1 MNTIKEILRICN
13 ESLWFDYSN
22 ISELNKLHKYL
33 IKCFYDSIPKERLII
48 SLNLIDKIL
57 IKIYDNDKEEIN
69 NDIFKLREEILYMLS
84 YQKTV
89 KEEQEIN

>member
-1 MNTIKEILRICN
+1 MDTIKEILTFCN

-33 IKCFYDSIPKERLII
+33 IKYFFDSIPKERLII
-48 SLNLIDKIL
+48 SLNLIDKIV

-69 NDIFKLREEILYMLS
+69 IDIFKLREEILYMLS
-84 YQKTV
+84 YQKTIM
-89 KEEQEIN
+89 EDNDE